1 MTLQEKADN
10 SHDMTRR
17 TFIKA
22 SSMLVGGAA
31 ALSGLGIETASM
43 AYATS
48 NDDRTLLEGTAS
60 EVGMSQARLDDVAAR
75 LQNRI
80 DRGLIPG
87 AVILVARHGKIVLH
101 KAFGVRE
108 AGKDAMT
115 EDTLFDLESNT
126 KVLATAISYM
136 ILIEHN
142 AVHLSDPVAKYLP
155 HFATNGKAH
164 ITIRDM
170 LRYSSGLP
178 ADIALPGAPNLN
190 KVPSPA
196 KLWRLMEE
204 TLLEYPTGSK
214 VEYSDL
220 TYRLLGHVLE
230 AATGQNLQQFAKA
243 HMWSKLGM
251 NRTTYNPLNNGFSV
265 SEIAATGPGS
275 CGLQTGTIR
284 GVVEDDFD
292 WVMGGIVGCDGLF
305 STTRD
310 IAIYLQMI
318 LNGGSYGGVRI
329 ISPSTVRMM
338 TIDQTPQVTEATDT
352 DPISNVLFTHKSYGW
367 ELWTHRF
374 SSGGM
379 RLTPGSYGKAGGAG
393 TFFWV
398 DPKRDLFAIILTNHG
413 LPVPFDAN
421 GWATMLDAINVYQF
435 FDGVINSVEN
445 ER

>member
-31 ALSGLGIETASM
+31 ALSGLGLETASM
-43 AYATS
+43 AYAKG
-48 NDDRTLLEGTAS
+48 NADRTLREGTPS

-75 LQNRI
+75 QQNRI

-87 AVILVARHGKIVLH
+87 AVILVARHGKVVLH

-108 AGKDAMT
+108 AGKDTMT

-136 ILIEHN
+136 ILIEQN
-142 AVHLSDPVAKYLP
+142 VVHLSDPVAKYLP
-155 HFATNGKAH
+155 HFATNGKSH

-178 ADIALPGAPNLN
+178 TDITLPGAPDLN
-190 KVPSPA
+190 KVPSPE
-196 KLWRLMEE
+196 KLWQLMEE
-204 TLLEYPTGSK
+204 TPLEYPTGSK

-220 TYRLLGHVLE
+220 TYRLLGHTLE
-230 AATGQNLQQFAKA
+230 AITGQNLQQFAKA

-251 NRTTYNPLNNGFSV
+251 NRTTYNPLDNGFSV

-275 CGLQTGTIR
+275 WSLRTGTIR

-305 STTRD
+305 STTGD

-329 ISPSTVRMM
+329 ISPSTVHMM
-338 TIDQTPQVTEATDT
+338 TADQTPQVTEATDT
-352 DPISNVLFTHKSYGW
+352 DPISNLLFTHKGYGW

-398 DPKRDLFAIILTNHG
+398 DPQRDLFAIILSNHG
-413 LPVPFDAN
+413 LPVPFDSN
-421 GWATMLDAINVYQF
+421 GWATMLDAIGVYQF

-445 ER
+445 

>member
-1 MTLQEKADN
+1 MTPQKRADN
-10 SHDMTRR
+10 SLAMTRR
-17 TFIKA
+17 SFIKTG
-22 SSMLVGGAA
+22 SLLVGGAA
-31 ALSGLGIETASM
+31 VASGLEFEMPPVAF
-43 AYATS
+43 AKS
-48 NDDRTLLEGTAS
+48 NEENTLRQGTPS

-87 AVILVARHGKIVLH
+87 AVILVARHGKTVLH

-108 AGKDAMT
+108 TGKDAMT

-136 ILIEHN
+136 ILIENN

-164 ITIRDM
+164 VTIRDM

-178 ADIALPGAPNLN
+178 VDIALPGAPDLN
-190 KVPSPA
+190 KVPAPDN
-196 KLWRLMEE
+196 LWRLMEE
-204 TLLEYPTGSK
+204 TPLEYPTGSK

-220 TYRLLGHVLE
+220 TYRLLGHTLE
-230 AATGQNLQQFAKA
+230 AATGQNLQQFAKT
-243 HMWSKLGM
+243 HVWSKLGM
-251 NRTTYNPLNNGFSV
+251 NRTTYNPLDNGFSV

-275 CGLQTGTIR
+275 WDLRKGTIR

-305 STTRD
+305 STTMD
-310 IAIYLQMI
+310 IAIFLQMI
-318 LNGGSYGGVRI
+318 LNGGYYNGTRI
-329 ISPSTVRMM
+329 ISPSTVHMM
-338 TIDQTPQVTEATDT
+338 TSDQTPQVTEATDT
-352 DPISNVLFTHKSYGW
+352 DPISNLLFTHKGYGW

-379 RLTPGSYGKAGGAG
+379 RLTPGSFGKAGGAG

-398 DPKRDLFAIILTNHG
+398 DPQRDLFAIILTNHG
-413 LPVPFDAN
+413 LPVPFDSN
-421 GWATMLDAINVYQF
+421 GWATMLDAIGVYQF
-435 FDGVINSVEN
+435 FDGVINSLDN
-445 ER
+445 ES

>member
-10 SHDMTRR
+10 SRDMTRR

-22 SSMLVGGAA
+22 GSMLVGSAA
-31 ALSGLGIETASM
+31 ALSGLGLETASM
-43 AYATS
+43 AYAKS
-48 NDDRTLLEGTAS
+48 SDDRTLGEGTPS
-60 EVGMSQARLDDVAAR
+60 EVDMSQARLDDVAAR

-142 AVHLSDPVAKYLP
+142 VVHLSDPVAKFLP
-155 HFATNGKAH
+155 HFATNGKSH
-164 ITIRDM
+164 VTIRDM

-178 ADIALPGAPNLN
+178 ADIALPGAPNL
-190 KVPSPA
+190 KQVPSPD
-196 KLWRLMEE
+196 KLWKLMEE
-204 TLLEYPTGSK
+204 TPLEYPTGSK

-220 TYRLLGHVLE
+220 TYRLLGHTLQ
-230 AATGQNLQQFAKA
+230 AATGQNLQQFAKE
-243 HMWSKLGM
+243 HVWSKLGM
-251 NRTTYNPLNNGFSV
+251 KRTTYNPLDNGFSV

-275 CGLQTGTIR
+275 WNLRTGTIR

-305 STTRD
+305 STTGD

-329 ISPSTVRMM
+329 IRPSTVHMM
-338 TIDQTPQVTEATDT
+338 TADQTPQVTEATDT
-352 DPISNVLFTHKSYGW
+352 DPISNLLFTHKGYGW

-379 RLTPGSYGKAGGAG
+379 RLTPGSFGKAGGAG

-398 DPKRDLFAIILTNHG
+398 DPKRDVFAIILTNHG
-413 LPVPFDAN
+413 LPVPFDSN
-421 GWATMLDAINVYQF
+421 GWATMLDAIGVYQF
-435 FDGVINSVEN
+435 FDGVINSLDN
-445 ER
+445 ES

>member
-10 SHDMTRR
+10 SRDMTRR

-22 SSMLVGGAA
+22 GSMLVGSAA
-31 ALSGLGIETASM
+31 ALSGLGLETASM
-43 AYATS
+43 AYAKS
-48 NDDRTLLEGTAS
+48 SDDRTLGEGTPP
-60 EVGMSQARLDDVAAR
+60 EVDMSQARLDDVAAR

-142 AVHLSDPVAKYLP
+142 VVHLSDPVAKFLP
-155 HFATNGKAH
+155 HFATNGKSH
-164 ITIRDM
+164 VTIRDM

-178 ADIALPGAPNLN
+178 ADIALPGAPNL
-190 KVPSPA
+190 KQVPSPD
-196 KLWRLMEE
+196 KLWKLMEE
-204 TLLEYPTGSK
+204 TPLEYPTGSK

-220 TYRLLGHVLE
+220 TYRLLGHTLQ
-230 AATGQNLQQFAKA
+230 AATGQNLQQFAKE
-243 HMWSKLGM
+243 HVWSKLGM
-251 NRTTYNPLNNGFSV
+251 KRTTYNPLDNGFSV

-275 CGLQTGTIR
+275 WNLRTGTIR

-305 STTRD
+305 STTGD

-329 ISPSTVRMM
+329 IRPSTVHMM
-338 TIDQTPQVTEATDT
+338 TADQTPQVTEATDT
-352 DPISNVLFTHKSYGW
+352 DPISNLLFTHKGYGW

-379 RLTPGSYGKAGGAG
+379 RLTPGSFGKAGGAG

-398 DPKRDLFAIILTNHG
+398 DPKRDVFAIILTNHG
-413 LPVPFDAN
+413 LPVPFDSN
-421 GWATMLDAINVYQF
+421 GWATMLDAIGVYQF
-435 FDGVINSVEN
+435 FDGVINSLDN
-445 ER
+445 ES

>member
-1 MTLQEKADN
+1 MTPQERADN
-10 SHDMTRR
+10 SLAMTRR
-17 TFIKA
+17 SFIKTG
-22 SSMLVGGAA
+22 SLLVSGAA
-31 ALSGLGIETASM
+31 VASGLEFEMAPV
-43 AYATS
+43 AYAKS
-48 NDDRTLLEGTAS
+48 NENSTLREGTPA

-87 AVILVARHGKIVLH
+87 AVILVARHGKTVLH

-108 AGKDAMT
+108 TGKDAMT

-136 ILIEHN
+136 ILIENN

-164 ITIRDM
+164 VTIRDM

-178 ADIALPGAPNLN
+178 VDIALPGAPDLN
-190 KVPSPA
+190 KVPSPD

-204 TLLEYPTGSK
+204 TPLEYPTGSK

-220 TYRLLGHVLE
+220 TYRLLGHTLE

-243 HMWSKLGM
+243 HVWSKLGM
-251 NRTTYNPLNNGFSV
+251 NRTTYNPLDNGFSV

-275 CGLQTGTIR
+275 WDLRTGTIR

-305 STTRD
+305 STTMD
-310 IAIYLQMI
+310 IAIFLQMI
-318 LNGGSYGGVRI
+318 LNGGYYNGTHI
-329 ISPSTVRMM
+329 ISPSTVHTM
-338 TIDQTPQVTEATDT
+338 TSDQTPQVTEATDA
-352 DPISNVLFTHKSYGW
+352 DPLSNLLFTHKGYGW

-379 RLTPGSYGKAGGAG
+379 RLTSGSFGKAGGAG

-398 DPKRDLFAIILTNHG
+398 DPQRDLFAIILTNHG
-413 LPVPFDAN
+413 LPVPFDSN
-421 GWATMLDAINVYQF
+421 GWATMLDAIGVYQF
-435 FDGVINSVEN
+435 FDGVINSLDSEN
-445 ER
+445 

>member
-22 SSMLVGGAA
+22 SSMFVGGAA

-48 NDDRTLLEGTAS
+48 NDDRTLREGTAS

-178 ADIALPGAPNLN
+178 TDIALPGAPNLN

-196 KLWRLMEE
+196 KLWKLMEE
-204 TLLEYPTGSK
+204 TPLEYPTGSK

-243 HMWSKLGM
+243 H
-251 NRTTYNPLNNGFSV
+251 V
-265 SEIAATGPGS
+265 
-275 CGLQTGTIR
+275 
-284 GVVEDDFD
+284 
-292 WVMGGIVGCDGLF
+292 
-305 STTRD
+305 
-310 IAIYLQMI
+310 
-318 LNGGSYGGVRI
+318 
-329 ISPSTVRMM
+329 
-338 TIDQTPQVTEATDT
+338 
-352 DPISNVLFTHKSYGW
+352 
-367 ELWTHRF
+367 
-374 SSGGM
+374 
-379 RLTPGSYGKAGGAG
+379 
-393 TFFWV
+393 
-398 DPKRDLFAIILTNHG
+398 
-413 LPVPFDAN
+413 
-421 GWATMLDAINVYQF
+421 
-435 FDGVINSVEN
+435 
-445 ER
+445 